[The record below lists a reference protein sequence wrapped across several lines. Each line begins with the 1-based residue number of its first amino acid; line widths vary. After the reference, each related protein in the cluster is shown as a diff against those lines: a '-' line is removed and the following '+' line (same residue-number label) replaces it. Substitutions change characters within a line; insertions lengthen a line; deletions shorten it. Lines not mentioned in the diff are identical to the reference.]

1 MINWRIISKV
11 LGTLL
16 WLETTF
22 MAVCT
27 VMAFCYGEDDVMAF
41 LMSVIVTAIGSVV
54 FSAAGMQSGG
64 SISRREAFL
73 LVSLAWVLF
82 SAFGML
88 PYLSYGVLPDLTDA
102 FFESM
107 SGFTTTGATLIDCVE
122 RLPHGLLFWRSL
134 TQWIGGLGIVFFT
147 IALLPSMAGG
157 SVRVFAAEATGP
169 MRSRIHPK
177 LSTGAKWIWSV
188 YVLLTMLC
196 GLSFWLCGMSVFDAA
211 CYSMS
216 TTATGGFTPQDDGL
230 TSFHSPTM
238 EYVSILFLFLS
249 GINFTLLYMA
259 LFRRHLSALWHSEE
273 FHFYCGAL
281 ALPAAVV
288 AAVLVSSCGYDVEHA
303 VRSALFH
310 VVSML
315 TTTGVMTEDIGRW
328 PYITWL
334 LLALCGVVG
343 ASGGSTTG
351 GLKSMRCLM
360 LIKQMRCELHHML
373 HPNAMLPV
381 RIDGQ
386 PVSREKLSQLTTFF
400 TLNILLLLIAT
411 AVMVLSDID
420 LVNSVQIAI
429 SLIANVGAPLSTDV
443 GPAMSWASLPDG
455 TKWLSSMLML
465 MGRLEIMTVLV
476 IFTREFWR
484 ER

>member
-1 MINWRIISKV
+1 M

-16 WLETTF
+16 WFETAF
-22 MAVCT
+22 MAVCAL
-27 VMAFCYGEDDVMAF
+27 MAVGYGEDGSVAF
-41 LMSVIVTAIGSVV
+41 LLSVLVTAAGSVV
-54 FSAAGMQSGG
+54 LRAAGIQSGG
-64 SISRREAFL
+64 SISRREAYL
-73 LVSLAWVLF
+73 LVSLAWVMF

-88 PYLSYGVLPDLTDA
+88 PYLFFGVLPDLTDA

-107 SGFTTTGATLIDCVE
+107 SGFTTTGATLIDRVE
-122 RLPHGLLFWRSL
+122 LLPHSLLFWRSL

-147 IALLPSMAGG
+147 IALLPSMTGG

-177 LSTGAKWIWSV
+177 LSTGAKWIWSI
-188 YVLLTMLC
+188 YLLLTMLC
-196 GLSFWLCGMSVFDAA
+196 GLCFWLCGMSVFDAA

-230 TSFHSPTM
+230 TSFHSPMM
-238 EYVSILFLFLS
+238 EYVSTGFMFLS

-259 LFRRHLSALWHSEE
+259 MFRRHLSALLHSEE
-273 FHFYCGAL
+273 FHFYLGAIM
-281 ALPAAVV
+281 LPAAIV
-288 AAVLVSSCGYDVEHA
+288 ATVLVSSCGYDVEHA

-315 TTTGVMTEDIGRW
+315 TTTGVFTEDIGTW

-334 LLALCGVVG
+334 LLALCGVMG

-360 LIKQMRCELHHML
+360 LVKQIRSELHRML
-373 HPNAMLPV
+373 HPNAILPV

-386 PVSREKLSQLTTFF
+386 PVSRDKLSQLSTFF
-400 TLNILLLLIAT
+400 TLNIMMLLIAT

-429 SLIANVGAPLSTDV
+429 SLVANVGAPLSSDV
-443 GPAMSWASLPDG
+443 GPSMSWASLPDG
-455 TKWLSSMLML
+455 TKWLATGLML
-465 MGRLEIMTVLV
+465 MGRLEIMTLMV

-484 ER
+484 VR